1 MIFRVISMG
10 VIMVYFTLL
19 LGCATVERNPGAA
32 TGAGVGA
39 AAGAATGAAAGHSAG
54 AAVAG
59 GVLGGAAG
67 AAIGHYG
74 YDVRHNQNNSQ

>member
-1 MIFRVISMG
+1 MIVRAISMG
-10 VIMVYFTLL
+10 VIMAFLAMLT
-19 LGCATVERNPGAA
+19 GCATVEKNPGAA

-39 AAGAATGAAAGHSAG
+39 AAGAATGAIAGKSAG
-54 AAVAG
+54 SAVAG

-74 YDVRHNQNNSQ
+74 YDVKKNQNSQ

>member
-1 MIFRVISMG
+1 MVSKTISLG
-10 VIMVYFTLL
+10 VITALL
-19 LGCATVERNPGAA
+19 ALVTGCATVEKNPGAA

-39 AAGAATGAAAGHSAG
+39 AAGAATGALVGKSAG

-67 AAIGHYG
+67 AAVGHYG
-74 YDVRHNQNNSQ
+74 YDVKKNQ

>member
-1 MIFRVISMG
+1 MICRAIPMSMMI
-10 VIMVYFTLL
+10 VLLSML
-19 LGCATVERNPGAA
+19 LGCATVEKNPGAA

-39 AAGAATGAAAGHSAG
+39 AAGAATGAIAGKSAG

-74 YDVRHNQNNSQ
+74 YDVKHPKNSQ

>member
-1 MIFRVISMG
+1 MKFRAISVG
-10 VIMVYFTLL
+10 LIMALL
-19 LGCATVERNPGAA
+19 TMLFGCATVEKNPGAA
-32 TGAGVGA
+32 TGAGIGA
-39 AAGAATGAAAGHSAG
+39 VAGAATGALAGRSAG

-74 YDVRHNQNNSQ
+74 YDVKKNPKNP

>member
-1 MIFRVISMG
+1 MIFRAISMSL
-10 VIMVYFTLL
+10 ILALLAML
-19 LGCATVERNPGAA
+19 LGCATVEKNPGAA

-39 AAGAATGAAAGHSAG
+39 AAGAATGAVAGKSAG

-74 YDVRHNQNNSQ
+74 YDVKHPQNGK